1 MKKINILAM
10 FIAVFAFCSCSD
22 NDDTPQITSVVTPVL
37 HDLSVSTIAPD
48 NVNSAYTFNWEAPR
62 FYVDGSVSPTGVG
75 SFEHQGVNYDLQ
87 VDFAGGDFA
96 AGASVGQ
103 VVKSTFLAVTYSEL
117 TSALKNQL
125 GMADDAEMADL
136 IFRIVATY
144 SSSPDKQLASNTI
157 QATWVKAEEGE
168 EPEPDDGYEPDFD
181 DGLTHK
187 IYVQLNN
194 GWTDLSLY
202 AWNETGN
209 MLGWP
214 GVHNSGQVN
223 IGGIDWYVFDMPSDY
238 QHRAGLNYI
247 FNDNGQGNQFDA
259 MSEFTFGHDLFITI
273 NEDNS
278 YTMHAGP
285 IVADGGFTVYACVED
300 PGWDGIAFYNWGGPG
315 ELAGGWP
322 GAVGEGP
329 IEVNGKSWFYHTF
342 FTDEDIN
349 VIINNN
355 GGGIQTPDITG
366 HRDIY
371 VTLDATGQIIGT
383 TSGLYK

>member
-22 NDDTPQITSVVTPVL
+22 DDDTPQLTSTVAPVL
-37 HDLSVSTIAPD
+37 RDLAVTTIAPD

-62 FYVDGSVSPTGVG
+62 FYMDGNESPTGVG
-75 SFEHQGVNYDLQ
+75 SFEQQGINYDLQ
-87 VDFAGGDFA
+87 VDFAGGDFSA
-96 AGASVGQ
+96 AASVGQ
-103 VVKSTFLAVTYSEL
+103 VVKSTYLAVTYADL
-117 TSALKNQL
+117 TRVLKNQL
-125 GMADDAEMADL
+125 GLADDAESADL

-144 SSSPDKQLASNTI
+144 SSSTSLQLVSNTI
-157 QATWVKAEEGE
+157 QAQWVKAEEGE

-194 GWTDLSLY
+194 GWTDLSIY
-202 AWNETGN
+202 AWNEGEG

-214 GVHNSGQVN
+214 GVHHSGTVN
-223 IGGIDWYVFDMPSDY
+223 IGGKDWYVFDMPSGY
-238 QHRAGLNYI
+238 QHTPGLNYI

-259 MSEFTFGHDLFITI
+259 MSDFTFGHDLFITI
-273 NEDNS
+273 DENNQ
-278 YTMHAGP
+278 YTIHAGP
-285 IVADGGFTVYACVED
+285 IIAEGGFTVYTCISEA
-300 PGWDGIAFYNWGGPG
+300 GWDGVWFYNWGGPG

-322 GAVGEGP
+322 GAAGQGP
-329 IEVNGKSWFYHTF
+329 IEINGKQWYYNTF
-342 FTDEDIN
+342 MTDEDIN

-355 GGGIQTPDITG
+355 AGVQAPDITG

-371 VTLDATGQIIGT
+371 VTVGASGDILST